1 MQIQQRALNTCV
13 LSSTAAFFPL
23 FLCPGHGSGVER
35 WTEED
40 CAHLPSS
47 HCRQECVNTNYKQ
60 QKKFYHI
67 NSVLKFSF
75 FLSGTIEERIFQR
88 QVSKQ
93 GLSGTVVDMGKG
105 AEHTSFSTSDLRDL
119 FSLTETPCL
128 THDLLNCG
136 CSMDGTLSG
145 RLTYTPHML
154 TPEHEKTENH
164 ASSHLCGLHFQLSQR
179 KRSRFPR
186 GPASSVVKVT
196 VRGRHRSISACPSSC
211 SGDISPVTH
220 TPSPTPTSITHETTS
235 LSPSRPPS
243 LTQPSK
249 QPTLVTHTR
258 IAFCTNL
265 FGSSGLCQPRF
276 NVRITVHVMLFPV
289 VLKLLCS

>member
-13 LSSTAAFFPL
+13 LSSPPL
-23 FLCPGHGSGVER
+23 LCPGHGSGVER

-47 HCRQECVNTNYKQ
+47 HCRQEHVNTNSE
-60 QKKFYHI
+60 QKKKKVHHI
-67 NSVLKFSF
+67 NSVLKFCF

-136 CSMDGTLSG
+136 CGMDGTLSG

-154 TPEHEKTENH
+154 TPEHEKTKNH

-179 KRSRFPR
+179 RRSWFPN

-220 TPSPTPTSITHETTS
+220 TPSLTPTSITRETTS

-249 QPTLVTHTR
+249 QPTRVTHTR

-265 FGSSGLCQPRF
+265 FRSSGLCQPRF
-276 NVRITVHVMLFPV
+276 DV
-289 VLKLLCS
+289 